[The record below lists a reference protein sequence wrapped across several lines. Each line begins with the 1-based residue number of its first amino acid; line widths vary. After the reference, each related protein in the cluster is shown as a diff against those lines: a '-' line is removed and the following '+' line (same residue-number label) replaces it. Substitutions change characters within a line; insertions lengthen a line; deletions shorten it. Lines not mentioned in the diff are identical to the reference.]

1 MNIHEKVLDDL
12 LRLKEESPHRYEEI
26 SADKDIDNETRQV
39 ITEIDLSEKAVIR
52 KCQEKG
58 FDISRE
64 WQKLCEK
71 DRMAKKGN
79 APTRKYHYFFWG
91 AMAGI
96 AASIIAVF
104 VLTSNMFSDDHPIA
118 QSIAPA
124 NSQFVTLTNAD
135 GEKVNVTSK
144 TPLAS
149 LFGADMA
156 IDSTGNAELLFN
168 KRNASE
174 AKGYAADASEETEMR
189 VLKTPAGKDFKI
201 TLADGTIV
209 WVNAESSL
217 EFPTKFSGSTRD
229 VKLKGEAYFQVAKDA
244 SHPFIIHTEGLN
256 AKVLGTEL
264 YVAHHSK
271 AHSSVALIN
280 GKVEVSKGANQ
291 KAVTLKPGQEAKA
304 SGEGMTVENINTNV
318 YTYWK
323 EGYFYFNDMPLYDVM
338 QKLGKWYNA
347 KIVFED
353 KRLKDIRVR
362 YFCVREESLER
373 AVTVLN
379 HMKQFKVVICGNT
392 VVVKDF

>member
-1 MNIHEKVLDDL
+1 MNTHEKVLDDL
-12 LRLKEESPHRYEEI
+12 LRLKEESPHRYEEMSSSPEI
-26 SADKDIDNETRQV
+26 NNDTRQALN
-39 ITEIDLSEKAVIR
+39 EIDLSEKAVIR
-52 KCQEKG
+52 KCQENG

-71 DRMAKKGN
+71 DRKAKKVN
-79 APTRKYHYFFWG
+79 APTRNYHYFFWG

-104 VLTSNMFSDDHPIA
+104 VLTSNMFSDDHTIA
-118 QSIAPA
+118 QRVAPA
-124 NSQFVTLTNAD
+124 SSQFVTLTNAD

-149 LFGADMA
+149 LFGADIA

-168 KRNASE
+168 KNSASTAKE
-174 AKGYAADASEETEMR
+174 ASADAEEETGMR
-189 VLKTPAGKDFKI
+189 VLKTPAGKDFKL

-217 EFPTKFSGSTRD
+217 EFPTRFSGSTRD
-229 VKLKGEAYFQVAKDA
+229 VRLKGEAYFQVAKDA

-264 YVAHHSK
+264 YVSHHSK

-280 GKVEVSKGANQ
+280 GKVEVSKSAGS
-291 KAVTLKPGQEAKA
+291 KSVTLKPGQEAKA

-392 VVVKDF
+392 VVVKD